1 MYATLNFLAY
11 LFLDSTLLNNYRAVY
26 LVNNK
31 EILIPSL
38 FRKSGVADF
47 VDTGT

>member
-1 MYATLNFLAY
+1 MLNFLAY
-11 LFLDSTLLNNYRAVY
+11 LFLDNTLLNNYRAIY

-38 FRKSGVADF
+38 FRKLRVTDF
-47 VDTGT
+47 VDIST